1 MSIYPFPRLM
11 LGLHP
16 LDFKDHPSLNKLH
29 HLKSLT
35 SNQCCRV
42 AEPNAREHCNAFI
55 LRSGTQLEGP
65 KGTSVGAKSQ
75 KEHDKGVTSLPCE
88 NKPQEKGERERPKE
102 SKSPSLKPYMLPCH
116 FHKDFATAN
125 LDS

>member
-1 MSIYPFPRLM
+1 MILILILTILVESIIQTSLTEMSLYPFPKLM
-11 LGLHP
+11 PSLHP

-65 KGTSVGAKSQ
+65 KGTGVEEESE
-75 KEHDKGVTSLPCE
+75 KEKDKG
-88 NKPQEKGERERPKE
+88 
-102 SKSPSLKPYMLPCH
+102 
-116 FHKDFATAN
+116 ATIIA
-125 LDS
+125 